1 MTSFVHED
9 EDDGEDDCIRKGS
22 SLKFLI
28 CGLGSM
34 GKRRVRNLSF
44 LRAGEIVGF
53 DPREDRCEEASSKY
67 GIQTVGDFSEGLAE
81 KPNALIIST
90 PPDLHM
96 PYMQAAAESGIHF
109 FCEASVV
116 DDGLASLI
124 QLCERKGVVAA
135 PSSTLR
141 FNPSIRRIKE
151 LVDGGRIGKPLVLT
165 YHSGQYL
172 PDWHPWEDYRSFYV
186 AKRAT
191 GAGREIV
198 PFELSWLTWVLGD
211 VTTVAA
217 MKDKVTD
224 LEIDIDDV
232 YQVLM
237 RFTSGVVG
245 HLLVD
250 VVARDAVR
258 TFRLL
263 GSDGT
268 IEWKWADH
276 KVHLFNAAT
285 KEWEVFDEPEP
296 SPEPGYIASEGM
308 YIDEMRHFVA
318 AVKGEE
324 KYHYSLGDDKR
335 VLDTLYAAER
345 SSDSGQFVTV

>member
-1 MTSFVHED
+1 M
-9 EDDGEDDCIRKGS
+9 K
-22 SLKFLI
+22 SLI
-28 CGLGSM
+28 VGLGSM
-34 GKRRVRNLSF
+34 GKRRIRNLTY
-44 LRAGEIVGF
+44 LKAGEIAGF
-53 DPREDRCEEASSKY
+53 DPREDRRAEAESKY
-67 GIQTVGDFSEGLAE
+67 GIRTFGNFAE
-81 KPNALIIST
+81 AMAIGPDALIIST

-96 PYMQAAAESGIHF
+96 PYMHAAAEMGLHF

-116 DDGLASLI
+116 DEGLTSLI
-124 QLCERKGVVAA
+124 PMCSSKGIVAA

-151 LVDGGRIGKPLVLT
+151 MVDTGRIGKPLVLT

-172 PDWHPWEDYRSFYV
+172 PDWHPWEDYRTFYV
-186 AKRAT
+186 ARRAT

-232 YQVLM
+232 YQLVLK
-237 RFTSGVVG
+237 FQTGIIG

-250 VVARDAVR
+250 VVAREAVR

-263 GSDGT
+263 GSEGT
-268 IEWKWADH
+268 IEWKWSEH
-276 KVHLFNAAT
+276 KVRLFEALS
-285 KEWEVFDEPEP
+285 KQWIEFDEPEP

-308 YIDEMRHFVA
+308 YIDEMRHFIA
-318 AVKGEE
+318 AVEGRET
-324 KYHYSLGDDKR
+324 YHYSLADDKR

-345 SSDSGQFVTV
+345 SSDSGQFVKIT